1 MEYKHGVFKMVGKNQ
16 IKSDAGIHRRKMV
29 GIIHP
34 MFRNVFSTSL
44 SSRCFSVIKVSFTAE
59 FNMFM
64 FLIVIQHPIL
74 TGSRSDQLNLAVT
87 TPKMNNI
94 CFFRRFR
101 IYKLGENIESTQ

>member
-1 MEYKHGVFKMVGKNQ
+1 MVC
-16 IKSDAGIHRRKMV
+16 ILR
-29 GIIHP
+29 P

-44 SSRCFSVIKVSFTAE
+44 SSRCFSVIKVSFTAA

-94 CFFRRFR
+94 FFFQIFRRFR
-101 IYKLGENIESTQ
+101 I